1 MALSGG
7 VTKCNIGRLITFH
20 ALFHNG
26 VIEAPKRYD
35 VCVLSSC
42 LSPTS
47 AMCQWFH
54 APENSDF
61 KK

>member
-7 VTKCNIGRLITFH
+7 GSKGNIGRMITFH

-35 VCVLSSC
+35 YK
-42 LSPTS
+42 
-47 AMCQWFH
+47 
-54 APENSDF
+54 APEYCDL
-61 KK
+61 KKLK